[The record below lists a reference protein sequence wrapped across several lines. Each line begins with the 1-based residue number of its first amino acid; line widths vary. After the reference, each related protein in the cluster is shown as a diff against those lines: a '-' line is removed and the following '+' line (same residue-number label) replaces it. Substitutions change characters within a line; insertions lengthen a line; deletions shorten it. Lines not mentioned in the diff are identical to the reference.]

1 MHDQTILLVEDDPIM
16 GESLQQRLQLE
27 NYRITW
33 VRDLAQAR
41 HALHERLYPLV
52 LSDIRLPD
60 GDGESLLADMMQR
73 YGGCC
78 PPAVFMTGYGSVA
91 QAVRLVR
98 DGAWDYIQKP
108 FDVDVLMQRIREWL
122 PSDSAPSDAWF
133 GVSPAARALEPL
145 IERIATLD
153 LPVLIQ
159 GESGTGKEVVAQH
172 IHARMCASHGDGAS
186 QPPLVAINCAAISEG
201 VLESELFGHEPGA
214 FTGASK
220 RHIGVFEQADGGVL
234 FLDEIGDMPPSVQVK
249 LLRVLQDGQIRRV
262 GSEKTFHVSAR
273 LICATH
279 KPLDELVESGA
290 FRQDLFYR
298 ISGVPIHL
306 PPLRERLEDI
316 AWLASQRVATLNA
329 KSGQA
334 KRLDPQFLTWA
345 RVQPWEGNVR
355 ELFAVIDRAYHFSAD
370 CWVRWQRSELP
381 CPQAMHQV
389 ASYGSATAVPE
400 QLSHYLARIEREY
413 LEKCVADNKG
423 QIVKTADSLG
433 ISRKTLWEKLKRH
446 KIAASAA
453 QS

>member
-1 MHDQTILLVEDDPIM
+1 MHDQPILLVEDDPIM
-16 GESLQQRLQLE
+16 GESLLQRLQLE

-33 VRDLAQAR
+33 VRDLDQAR
-41 HALHERLYPLV
+41 HALHDRLYPLV

-60 GDGESLLADMMQR
+60 GDGESLLSDMMLR

-78 PPAVFMTGYGSVA
+78 PPVVFMTGYGSVA

-108 FDVDVLMQRIREWL
+108 FDVDALMQRIREWL
-122 PSDSAPSDAWF
+122 PSNDASSDVWF
-133 GVSPAARALEPL
+133 GVSPASRALEPL
-145 IERIATLD
+145 IDRIATLD
-153 LPVLIQ
+153 LPILIQ

-172 IHARMCASHGDGAS
+172 IHARMCASHSGGAS

-220 RHIGVFEQADGGVL
+220 RHIGVFEQAHGGVL
-234 FLDEIGDMPPSVQVK
+234 FLDEIGDMPPNVQVK

-262 GSEKTFHVSAR
+262 GSEKTFHVSVR

-279 KPLDELVESGA
+279 KPLDELVDSGA

-306 PPLRERLEDI
+306 PPLRERQEDI
-316 AWLASQRVATLNA
+316 AWLANQRVAALNA

-334 KRLDPQFLTWA
+334 KRLDPQFIAWA

-355 ELFAVIDRAYHFSAD
+355 ELFAVIDRAYYFSAD
-370 CWVRWQRSELP
+370 CWVRWQRSGLP
-381 CPQAMHQV
+381 C
-389 ASYGSATAVPE
+389 SDTAWLGGGAGAAPGPE
-400 QLSHYLARIEREY
+400 HLDQYLSRIERDY
-413 LEKCVADNKG
+413 LEKCVSDNKG

-446 KIAASAA
+446 KINAS
-453 QS
+453 SVR